1 MLPSNGTP
9 SDQLQRRWLLSSLVC
24 VKDHVGSVPLALL
37 PSVSATMPT
46 SIPVVDAVLIS
57 HDDGDLYEEDIYD
70 DGRDG
75 RLTEVEWQVQ
85 SLWRRF
91 LRHPK

>member
-1 MLPSNGTP
+1 
-9 SDQLQRRWLLSSLVC
+9 
-24 VKDHVGSVPLALL
+24 
-37 PSVSATMPT
+37 MPT